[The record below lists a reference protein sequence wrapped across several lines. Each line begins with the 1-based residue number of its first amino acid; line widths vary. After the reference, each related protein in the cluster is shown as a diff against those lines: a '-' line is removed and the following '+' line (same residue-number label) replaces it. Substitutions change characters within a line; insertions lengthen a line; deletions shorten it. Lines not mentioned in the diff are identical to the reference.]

1 MRFDPGISMELKMG
15 TAMVVLLGAASPAF
29 AATPTEAVMAFY
41 ENVGLELDPAE
52 RDRFVDPAKA
62 VFDGS
67 ERLKQSGQGDCL
79 DPHMPLDNVDSGLDQ
94 FRKSLKTLET
104 VKGDEAKV
112 TVAFVAAGAAH
123 RLQWQLRKVGDAGKV
138 ADILSITGE
147 WALSQYHCE

>member
-1 MRFDPGISMELKMG
+1 MEFKAGI
-15 TAMVVLLGAASPAF
+15 AMVVLLAASSPAF

-41 ENVGLELDPAE
+41 DHVGLELDPAE

-62 VFDGS
+62 VFEGS
-67 ERLKQSGQGDCL
+67 ERLKKSGEGDCL
-79 DPHMPLDNVDSGLDQ
+79 DPHMPLDNVDAGAAE

-104 VKGDEAKV
+104 INGDEARV
-112 TVAFVAAGAAH
+112 TVAFVVAGAPH
-123 RLQWQLRKVGDAGKV
+123 RLQWQLRKVGGAWKV

>member
-1 MRFDPGISMELKMG
+1 MLTGRIIGSSVAALCI
-15 TAMVVLLGAASPAF
+15 VVPASAL
-29 AATPTEAVMAFY
+29 AGTPTEAVMAFY
-41 ENVGLELDPAE
+41 DHVGLELDPAE

-67 ERLKQSGQGDCL
+67 ERLKKSGEGDCL
-79 DPHMPLDNVDSGLDQ
+79 DPHMPLDNVDAGAEQ

-112 TVAFVAAGAAH
+112 TVAFVAAGAPH
-123 RLQWQLRKVGDAGKV
+123 RLQWQLRKVGDAWKV

>member
-1 MRFDPGISMELKMG
+1 MKLKAGI
-15 TAMVVLLGAASPAF
+15 AMVVLLAVSSPAF

-41 ENVGLELDPAE
+41 DHVGLELDPAE

-67 ERLKQSGQGDCL
+67 ERLKKSGEGDCL
-79 DPHMPLDNVDSGLDQ
+79 DPHMPLDNVDAGAGE

-104 VKGDEAKV
+104 IKGDEAKV
-112 TVAFVAAGAAH
+112 AVAFVAAGAPH
-123 RLQWQLRKVGDAGKV
+123 RLQWQLRKLGGAWKV